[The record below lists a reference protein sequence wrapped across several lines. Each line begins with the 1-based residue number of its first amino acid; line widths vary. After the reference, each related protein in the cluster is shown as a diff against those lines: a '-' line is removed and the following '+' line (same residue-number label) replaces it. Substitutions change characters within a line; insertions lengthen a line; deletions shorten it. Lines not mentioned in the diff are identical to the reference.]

1 MKKLLAL
8 STLLIATTSQAAS
21 FYCSTQGGNGYV
33 NTGDSMQKVQATCG
47 NPTSTSQQQTSNVM
61 QQQIQTWIYAPRILN
76 NTNMTNNNSL
86 YKPQNNPNNQGSSV
100 SFQVINNQV
109 TAISS
114 SQQGQV
120 KQWNCPAGSVGVGSS
135 ANQLASAC
143 GQPTT
148 VDNNSQQVS
157 VQPHN
162 IVYWSYQVN
171 QYSKPIVMQF
181 QDGYLVQVGQQ

>member
-8 STLLIATTSQAAS
+8 STLLIATTAQAAS

-76 NTNMTNNNSL
+76 NTNNNSI
-86 YKPQNNPNNQGSSV
+86 YGSQSNINNQGPSV

-120 KQWNCPAGSVGVGSS
+120 KQWNCPGGTVGVGAN
-135 ANQLASAC
+135 ANQLANAC

-148 VDNNSQQVS
+148 VNNNSQQVS